1 MDKKKIFVFL
11 VIVVIVCVYLFIKN
25 NLSND
30 EYIAVDTEDIVV
42 SSNTEETTEET
53 SDTIKVHITGEV
65 MNTGL
70 IELEAGSRI
79 YDAIEKC
86 GGTTDMADVSKV
98 NLAYILSDGEKIYI
112 PSINDDE
119 DVEYIVNSDSSSKIN
134 INTATAEQLE
144 TLNGIGEATAEAI
157 ISYREENGNFSTIED
172 IKNVSGIG
180 DSKFEKI
187 KDYICVK

>member
-11 VIVVIVCVYLFIKN
+11 IIVVIICVYVFVKN
-25 NLSND
+25 SFSND
-30 EYIAVDTEDIVV
+30 EYAVVDTENIVV
-42 SSNTEETTEET
+42 SSNVEETTEET
-53 SDTIKVHITGEV
+53 DDIIKVHITGEV
-65 MNTGL
+65 ANTGL

-112 PSINDDE
+112 PSINDDD
-119 DVEYIVNSDSSSKIN
+119 DVEYIVSSDSSSKIN

-144 TLNGIGEATAEAI
+144 TLNGIGETTAEAI

-187 KDYICVK
+187 KDYICVR